1 MEQEKSGTGSVK
13 IEFNDIVRYI
23 GPEVE
28 LNKDLVPGNEYTV
41 LEVKRDRISIID
53 LICPFPIR
61 LSVYPQ
67 WVELVRKN
75 PPPKVVKLM
84 IMERLVKCPCGEDVA
99 LKLIADTFTGDCLKC
114 ECHIEYPKSKVAA

>member
-1 MEQEKSGTGSVK
+1 MK

-23 GPEVE
+23 GPEPE

-41 LEVKRDRISIID
+41 LEAKRDRLSIID
-53 LICPFPIR
+53 FNCPFPIR

-75 PPPKVVKLM
+75 PPPKVEKLM
-84 IMERLVKCPCGEDVA
+84 QKEITHICPCGETMV
-99 LKLIADTFTGDCLKC
+99 LKLVDNRYIGDCWKC
-114 ECHIEYPKSKVAA
+114 GWHLEYDRQNSAGQKAS